1 MIFYP
6 SILALLSGSF
16 LTVFIML
23 YACWYGIQILRRW
36 DIASGSELQLGLERR
51 TYLIS
56 TIMSYALG
64 FQLLSLF
71 LFIYTADRLATLFSG
86 AMCAAGTLNVN
97 AWGYPTLLLKIV
109 NALMAGTW
117 LIVNSTDNSAVDYPL
132 IRKKY
137 ALLLPLT
144 LLLCA
149 EAVFQT
155 AYFLGLSPDII
166 TSCCGTL
173 FSAASAESSSIL
185 TISWTTAAA
194 AFYSLSALA
203 VVSGLGVY
211 LRGKGI
217 WLFSL
222 SSAGLF
228 IASSVALIVYIS
240 PYIYELPTHHCPF
253 CILHVEYYFVG
264 YVLYIAYLAGGITGI
279 GAGVISVFSGIPS
292 LRETLPRI
300 SKELALVSLI
310 AWIVSLCVSAGWII
324 FSNLRMS

>member
-1 MIFYP
+1 M
-6 SILALLSGSF
+6 
-16 LTVFIML
+16 FIML

-109 NALMAGTW
+109 NALMAGIW
-117 LIVNSTDNSAVDYPL
+117 LIVNSTDNSAFDYPL

-137 ALLLPLT
+137 GLLLPVALLL
-144 LLLCA
+144 CV

-173 FSAASAESSSIL
+173 FSAASGESSPIL

-194 AFYSLSALA
+194 AFYTLSALA
-203 VVSGLGVY
+203 VVSGLGAY

-253 CILHVEYYFVG
+253 CILHAEYYFVG
-264 YVLYIAYLAGGITGI
+264 YLLYIAYLAGGITGI

-300 SKELALVSLI
+300 SRELALVSLI

-324 FSNLRMS
+324 SSNLRMS